1 MIRLFKHYV
10 PYAVLILGLLDFLL
24 LVGAA
29 EAGWSLRLWQLGGH
43 VDPDASRLPNLV
55 AFAGTLQAAMVAVG
69 VYSVAALQSIRFATA
84 RLVVAVALGIIA
96 LSLIFFVLPPVSFWR
111 SSLFYAMWLAL
122 LVLFL
127 ARVALKNTLGG
138 DRLKRRVLVLGAG
151 ARAARLEALAADRG
165 AGFAIVGFVGM
176 NDGAS
181 AVAAAVNRNDIA
193 SLPQH
198 LLALNASEVVLA
210 LEERRNALPLNDLLR
225 IKTTG
230 VEVRDFSSFLERET
244 GRVDLDSLNPSWL
257 IFSDG
262 FSSGRRLSS
271 AAKRLFDIL
280 VSTLLLVIFGPVI
293 LVTALLV
300 KLESKGP
307 AFYRQRRVG
316 LYGQLFD
323 VIKLRSMRED
333 AEVGG
338 KAVWAQKDDPR
349 VTRVGRFI
357 RKTRIDELPQAWSV
371 LKGEM
376 SFVGPRPERPQFVA
390 DLEARLPYYAERHVV
405 KPGITGWAQINYPY
419 GASVEDARE
428 KLEFDLYYAKNY
440 SPFLDVLI
448 LLQTARVVLWPEG
461 AGAR

>member
-10 PYAVLILGLLDFLL
+10 PYAVLLLGAIDFLL
-24 LVGAA
+24 LVLAA
-29 EAGWSLRLWQLGGH
+29 EAGWSLRLWQLGGGDGG
-43 VDPDASRLPNLV
+43 VNRLPNLI

-69 VYSVAALQSIRFATA
+69 VYSVAALQSVRFAIA
-84 RLVVAVALGIIA
+84 RLLVAVALGIIL
-96 LSLIFFVLPPVSFWR
+96 LSLVFFVFPPVSFWR
-111 SSLFYAMWLAL
+111 SSLFYAMWIGLLAL
-122 LVLFL
+122 GV
-127 ARVALKNTLGG
+127 ARIVLKNTLGG
-138 DRLKRRVLVLGAG
+138 ERLKRRVLVLGAG
-151 ARAARLEALAADRG
+151 ARAARIETLAASRG
-165 AGFAIVGFVGM
+165 ANFAVVGFVGM
-176 NDGAS
+176 NDGAA
-181 AVAAAVNRNDIA
+181 AVQAAVNRDDIR
-193 SLPQH
+193 SLPDH
-198 LLALNASEVVLA
+198 LLALGAGEVVLA

-230 VEVRDFSSFLERET
+230 VAIHDFSSFLERET

-262 FSSGRRLSS
+262 FSGGRRLSS
-271 AAKRLFDIL
+271 AAKRMFDIL
-280 VSTLLLVIFGPVI
+280 VSTLLLVTFGPVI
-293 LVTALLV
+293 LLTALVV

-349 VTRVGRFI
+349 ITRVGRFI

-440 SPFLDVLI
+440 SPFLDILI
-448 LLQTARVVLWPEG
+448 LLQTIRVVLWPEG
-461 AGAR
+461 AR